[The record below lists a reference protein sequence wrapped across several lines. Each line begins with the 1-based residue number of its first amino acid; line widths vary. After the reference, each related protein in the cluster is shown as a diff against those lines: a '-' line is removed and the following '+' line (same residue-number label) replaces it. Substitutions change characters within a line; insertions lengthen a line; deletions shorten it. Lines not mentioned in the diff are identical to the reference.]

1 MPLGVGAVAK
11 QHITESLNLIHWR
24 TAPHLFL
31 LHGPYVL
38 RIKHDLM
45 RISRAACWTIHPM
58 RFVKG
63 QSTAAGIKLGPFIGG
78 QIVFDRAQI
87 EHSTVKI
94 CTLLDIGDKYDNAF
108 HCSNHQ
114 VLPRAMAI
122 PVRQA
127 VKIPHKL
134 N

>member
-11 QHITESLNLIHWR
+11 QHITESLNLIHWH
-24 TAPHLFL
+24 TAPHQFL
-31 LHGPYVL
+31 LHGPYVF

-45 RISRAACWTIHPM
+45 RLSRAACWAMRPM

-63 QSTAAGIKLGPFIGG
+63 QSTAAGIKLSPFIGG
-78 QIVFDRAQI
+78 QIAFDRAQI

-94 CTLLDIGDKYDNAF
+94 RTLFDIGDKYDNAF

-114 VLPRAMAI
+114 VLPQVMAI
-122 PVRQA
+122 AVRQA
-127 VKIPHKL
+127 VKIPHK
-134 N
+134 

>member
-11 QHITESLNLIHWR
+11 QHITESLNLFHWR
-24 TAPHLFL
+24 TAPHQFL

-63 QSTAAGIKLGPFIGG
+63 QSTADGIKLGPFIGG
-78 QIVFDRAQI
+78 QIAFDRAQI

-94 CTLLDIGDKYDNAF
+94 RTLFDIGDKYDNAF
-108 HCSNHQ
+108 HYGNHH
-114 VLPRAMAI
+114 VLPRVMAI
-122 PVRQA
+122 AVQQA
-127 VKIPHKL
+127 VTIPHQ
-134 N
+134 